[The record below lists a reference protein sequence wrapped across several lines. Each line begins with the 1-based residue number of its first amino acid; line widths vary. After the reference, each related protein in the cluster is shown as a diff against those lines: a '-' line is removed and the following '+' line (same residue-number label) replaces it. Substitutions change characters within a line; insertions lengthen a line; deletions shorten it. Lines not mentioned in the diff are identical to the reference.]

1 MDTGQHPPVMH
12 PTSSPA
18 LSVRQTG
25 SWSILQT
32 EQGEV
37 GWVNVWK
44 TQGGAVRS
52 ITDIYSLSLSVVY
65 TLLILYSDMF

>member
-32 EQGEV
+32 ELGEV
-37 GWVNVWK
+37 GWANVWK
-44 TQGGAVRS
+44 TQGGV
-52 ITDIYSLSLSVVY
+52 LSV
-65 TLLILYSDMF
+65 LLQYNSL